1 MTRNTVTWLMG
12 LVVILGLLAGC
23 QRSHL
28 SEISQ
33 EGVILAFGDSL
44 TVGVGANRSDSYPSV
59 LQHLTGRQV
68 INAGI
73 SGETTSEG
81 VKRLPKVLADTEPE
95 LLILLEGGNDILRN
109 HNQMQTKKHLA
120 TMIEYAQNQGV
131 QVVLIAVPE
140 KNLFSEQAPLYRELA
155 DEYQVVLID
164 DMISDLLRTPSYKSD
179 SIHLNAR
186 GYRVMAE
193 EIYSVL
199 EGEGAF

>member
-1 MTRNTVTWLMG
+1 MKRHTVTWLLG
-12 LVVILGLLAGC
+12 VVMTLSLLSGC
-23 QRSHL
+23 HRSHL
-28 SEISQ
+28 SEVSPD
-33 EGVILAFGDSL
+33 GVIVAFGDSL

-59 LQHLTGRQV
+59 LQQLTGREV

-73 SGETTSEG
+73 SGETTDEG
-81 VKRLPKVLADTEPE
+81 AKRLPKVLADTEPE

-109 HNQMQTKKHLA
+109 HNLTQTRNYLA

-155 DEYQVVLID
+155 EKYQVVLID

-179 SIHLNAR
+179 TIHLNAR

-199 EGEGAF
+199 EREGAF

>member
-1 MTRNTVTWLMG
+1 MKRHTVTWLLG
-12 LVVILGLLAGC
+12 VVMTLSLLSGC

-28 SEISQ
+28 SEVSPD
-33 EGVILAFGDSL
+33 GVIVAFGDSL

-59 LQHLTGRQV
+59 LQQLTGRQV

-73 SGETTSEG
+73 SGETTAEG
-81 VKRLPKVLADTEPE
+81 AKRLPEVLADTEPE

-109 HNQMQTKKHLA
+109 HNLTQTRNHLA

-155 DEYQVVLID
+155 EEYQVVLID

-179 SIHLNAR
+179 TIHLNAR

-199 EGEGAF
+199 EREGAF